1 MQMTKA
7 MVKVANYTVEM
18 TIHMIKMVKHT
29 VVMTSHMV
37 KVEMTSNTQ
46 SPGFFSLRYPLG
58 WQASLK
64 VSIICKF
71 NNEIPV
77 CFSINFKF
85 PLLKMPDLAQASP
98 SQASQ
103 HPSCQNTSPPASRPR
118 PL

>member
-7 MVKVANYTVEM
+7 MVKMA
-18 TIHMIKMVKHT
+18 KHT

-71 NNEIPV
+71 ENEIHV
-77 CFSINFKF
+77 CF
-85 PLLKMPDLAQASP
+85 
-98 SQASQ
+98 
-103 HPSCQNTSPPASRPR
+103 
-118 PL
+118 